1 MMPEK
6 PTTLDSWL
14 HTHFTCP
21 DCGNLH
27 AIPTEV
33 VVIGEGALKK
43 VPSVLKRIGLN
54 GKGLLIADEDTYRAA
69 GREVERV
76 LRQSGAG
83 IETLL
88 LDEPVKAD
96 EVALKRVAERITP
109 EHRFLL
115 AVGSGTINDIVKRT
129 AFEAGLPHLVCPTA
143 PSMNGY
149 TSSIAAMT
157 INGLKQTLEAYP
169 PMAVIADV
177 EVLTHA
183 PPAMIRAGL
192 GDLLSKNVSLAD
204 WKLARRIRDD
214 AYCPLPSEMVAS
226 IAGKCAAHAEEIGRG
241 ERIAIR
247 ELMEGLILSGFSM
260 VVAGSSSPA
269 SGGEH
274 LISHTWD
281 MAAEEA
287 GRPHALHGAQV
298 GVATLVTAKLY
309 EILSQWTPDRIDV
322 DALVAVHES
331 WDTVEAR
338 LRSEH
343 SGNYDAVREE
353 AKAKFLSEEAL
364 RGELTK
370 IKREWGA
377 IWSDLSGVLRPFEE
391 IRTVLEKAGAPTKV
405 ADLGLDHTALRAAL
419 LSAKDI
425 RARYTV
431 LDFAH
436 ELGLLIP
443 LADRVIEESGV

>member
-1 MMPEK
+1 MSEK
-6 PTTLDSWL
+6 SMTIDSWL
-14 HTHFTCP
+14 DTSFTCP
-21 DCGNLH
+21 DCGNVH

-33 VVIGEGALKK
+33 VVIGEGALEE
-43 VPSVLKRIGLN
+43 VPSVLKRIGLK
-54 GKGLLIADEDTYRAA
+54 GSGLLVADKLTFQAA

-76 LRQSGAG
+76 LKQNDVG
-83 IETLL
+83 IDVLL
-88 LDEPVKAD
+88 PDEPVKAD
-96 EVALKRVAERITP
+96 ECALKHVAECIAP

-115 AVGSGTINDIVKRT
+115 AVGSGTINDIVKRS
-129 AFEAGLPHLVCPTA
+129 AFEAGLPYLVCPTA

-157 INGLKQTLEAYP
+157 INGLKRTLEARP
-169 PMAVIADV
+169 AKAVIADV
-177 EVLTHA
+177 EVVAHA
-183 PPAMIRAGL
+183 PIEMIRAGL
-192 GDLLSKNVSLAD
+192 GDLLSKSVSLAD
-204 WKLARRIRDD
+204 WKLAHRIRGGF
-214 AYCPLPSEMVAS
+214 YCPLPSEMVAS
-226 IAGKCAAHAEEIGRG
+226 IARKCAAHAEGIGRG
-241 ERIAIR
+241 ERTAIR

-274 LISHTWD
+274 LISHYWD
-281 MAAEEA
+281 MAAGEA

-322 DALVAVHES
+322 DGLVAAHES
-331 WDTVEAR
+331 WDTVDAR
-338 LRSEH
+338 LRRTHKASYA
-343 SGNYDAVREE
+343 SVREQ
-353 AKAKFLSEEAL
+353 AKAGYLSGEAL

-370 IKREWGA
+370 IKREWDN
-377 IWSDLSGVLRPFEE
+377 IWSDLSGVLRPFSE
-391 IRTVLEKAGAPTKV
+391 IKAVLEKAGAPARV
-405 ADLGLDHTALRAAL
+405 ADLGLDHRALRAAFL
-419 LSAKDI
+419 NAKDI

-443 LADRVIEESGV
+443 LADRAIEESGV

>member
-1 MMPEK
+1 MPEK
-6 PTTLDSWL
+6 SIPLDSWL
-14 HTHFTCP
+14 HSRFTCP
-21 DCGNLH
+21 DCGNVH

-54 GKGLLIADEDTYRAA
+54 GKGLLIADGDTARAA

-76 LRQSGAG
+76 LRQSGVG

-96 EVALKRVAERITP
+96 EVALKHVAERITP
-109 EHRFLL
+109 EHHFLL

-129 AFEAGLPHLVCPTA
+129 GFEAGLPYLVCPTA

-157 INGLKQTLEAYP
+157 INGLKQTLEARP
-169 PMAVIADV
+169 PKAVIADI
-177 EVLTHA
+177 EVVAQA
-183 PPAMIRAGL
+183 PIAMIRSGL
-192 GDLLSKNVSLAD
+192 GDLLSKSVSLAD
-204 WKLARRIRDD
+204 WKLAHRIRDD
-214 AYCPLPSEMVAS
+214 AYCPLPSEMMAS
-226 IAGKCAAHAEEIGRG
+226 ISQQCFAHAEAIGRG
-241 ERIAIR
+241 ERAAIR

-274 LISHTWD
+274 LISHYWD
-281 MAAEEA
+281 MAAEED

-322 DALVAVHES
+322 DALVAAHES
-331 WDTVEAR
+331 WDVVDAR
-338 LRSEH
+338 LRRTHKASYA
-343 SGNYDAVREE
+343 SVREQ
-353 AKAKFLSEEAL
+353 AKAGYFSGEAL

-370 IKREWGA
+370 IKREWDN
-377 IWSDLSGVLRPFEE
+377 IWRDLSGVPRPFEE
-391 IRTVLEKAGAPTKV
+391 IKRVLEKAGAPIKV

-419 LSAKDI
+419 LNAKDI

>member
-1 MMPEK
+1 MPEK
-6 PTTLDSWL
+6 SMTIDSWL
-14 HTHFTCP
+14 HTRFTCP
-21 DCGNLH
+21 ACGNVH
-27 AIPTEV
+27 TIPTEV
-33 VVIGEGALKK
+33 VVIEEGALKK

-54 GKGLLIADEDTYRAA
+54 GKGLLVADKLTFQAA

-76 LRQSGAG
+76 LKQNDVG
-83 IETLL
+83 IDVLL
-88 LDEPVKAD
+88 LDDPVKAD
-96 EVALKRVAERITP
+96 ERALKHVAERITL

-129 AFEAGLPHLVCPTA
+129 GFEAGLPYLVCPTA

-149 TSSIAAMT
+149 TSSVAAMT
-157 INGLKQTLEAYP
+157 INGLKQTLEAHP
-169 PMAVIADV
+169 ARAVIADV
-177 EVLTHA
+177 EVVAQA
-183 PPAMIRAGL
+183 PIAMIRAGL
-192 GDLLSKNVSLAD
+192 GDLLSKSVSLAD
-204 WKLARRIRDD
+204 WKLAHRIRGGF
-214 AYCPLPSEMVAS
+214 YCPLPSEMVAS
-226 IAGKCAAHAEEIGRG
+226 ITQKCSEHAAGIGRG
-241 ERIAIR
+241 ERTAIR

-274 LISHTWD
+274 LISHYWD
-281 MAAEEA
+281 MAAEED

-322 DALVAVHES
+322 DALVAAHEP
-331 WDTVEAR
+331 WDAVDAR

-343 SGNYDAVREE
+343 GGNYVAVRKE
-353 AKAKFLSEEAL
+353 AKASYLSGEVL

-370 IKREWGA
+370 IKQEWDE
-377 IWSDLSGVLRPFEE
+377 IWSDLSGVLRPFSE
-391 IRTVLEKAGAPTKV
+391 IKTVLKKAGAPIQV
-405 ADLGLDHTALRAAL
+405 ADLGLDHTALRAAFL
-419 LSAKDI
+419 GAKDI

>member
-1 MMPEK
+1 V
-6 PTTLDSWL
+6 
-14 HTHFTCP
+14 
-21 DCGNLH
+21 H

-33 VVIGEGALKK
+33 VVIEEGALKK
-43 VPSVLKRIGLN
+43 LPSVLKRIGLS
-54 GKGLLIADEDTYRAA
+54 GKGLLIADKLTFQAA

-76 LRQSGAG
+76 LRQSDVG
-83 IETLL
+83 IDVLL
-88 LDEPVKAD
+88 LDDPVKAD
-96 EVALKRVAERITP
+96 EVALKQVAQHLAP

-129 AFEAGLPHLVCPTA
+129 GYQMGLPYLVCPTA

-157 INGLKQTLEAYP
+157 ISGLKQTLEAHP
-169 PMAVIADV
+169 PRAVIADV
-177 EVLTHA
+177 EVVAQA
-183 PPAMIRAGL
+183 PIGMIRAGL
-192 GDLLSKNVSLAD
+192 GDLLSKSVSLAD
-204 WKLARRIRDD
+204 WKLAHRIRDD
-214 AYCPLPSEMVAS
+214 AYCPLPAEMVAS
-226 IAGKCAAHAEEIGRG
+226 IARKCAAHAEGIGRG
-241 ERIAIR
+241 ERTAIR

-274 LISHTWD
+274 LISHYWD
-281 MAAEEA
+281 MAAEGG

-309 EILSQWTPDRIDV
+309 EKLSQWTPDRIDV
-322 DALVAVHES
+322 DALVAAHEF
-331 WDTVEAR
+331 WDVVDAR
-338 LRSEH
+338 LRKEH
-343 SGNYDAVREE
+343 RGNYDAVREE
-353 AKAKFLSEEAL
+353 AKANMLSEEAL
-364 RGELTK
+364 REELTK
-370 IKREWGA
+370 IKQEWNK

-391 IRTVLEKAGAPTKV
+391 IKRVLEKAGAPTQV
-405 ADLGLDHTALRAAL
+405 ADLGLDHAALRAAFL
-419 LSAKDI
+419 GAKDI